1 MQNCLITI
9 IRLRVIACEINFQIN
24 PNFANR
30 TVKTHYEVYF
40 DMDIKT
46 DKTFRILVARHE
58 EPEVNMVYAE
68 VGGDEY
74 EVFGAFSGISG
85 GGGLFHQNKDGEI
98 TVSDDC
104 GEFSSKWGED
114 VNDICSNL
122 ERLRAE
128 FEAYDEDGNMVG
140 LSQKASISCKR
151 ALRTRTATL
160 RFTAKVRQKTLF
172 MTYKMNGTWNST
184 KINLTEQNQPK
195 KTLVLPLP
203 SEPRP

>member
-1 MQNCLITI
+1 
-9 IRLRVIACEINFQIN
+9 
-24 PNFANR
+24 
-30 TVKTHYEVYF
+30 
-40 DMDIKT
+40 MDIKT

-104 GEFSSKWGED
+104 GEFSSKWGDD
-114 VNDICSNL
+114 VNEICSNL

-140 LSQKASISCKR
+140 LSQKGLDFLQTGSEDQNGYSEVYSEGASEDFIYDIQDEWN
-151 ALRTRTATL
+151 LE
-160 RFTAKVRQKTLF
+160 F
-172 MTYKMNGTWNST
+172 YKD
-184 KINLTEQNQPK
+184 
-195 KTLVLPLP
+195 
-203 SEPRP
+203 